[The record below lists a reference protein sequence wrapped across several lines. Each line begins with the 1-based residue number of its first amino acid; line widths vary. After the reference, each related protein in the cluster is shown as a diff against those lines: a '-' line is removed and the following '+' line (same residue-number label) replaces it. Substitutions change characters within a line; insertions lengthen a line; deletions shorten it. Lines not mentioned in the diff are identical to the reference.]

1 MLCLGRREY
10 VSQSNVQ
17 QMKETLV
24 AQTQLS
30 AGLSMTGL
38 IFSVGLGRMCGCCG
52 MNTSSLLFYD
62 FFFYNFH
69 RVFEE
74 SLLCPVESSFF

>member
-1 MLCLGRREY
+1 MLCLGRKECA
-10 VSQSNVQ
+10 SQSNVQ
-17 QMKETLV
+17 QMKET
-24 AQTQLS
+24 QLS
-30 AGLSMTGL
+30 AGLSVEGL
-38 IFSVGLGRMCGCCG
+38 TFSLGFGRMCGYWG
-52 MNTSSLLFYD
+52 MNTSSLLFCD